1 MHAIKLTKFMAC
13 CRSPRFYPPPAGL
26 PRQLTHIRARC
37 VISDLA
43 QNGQLGAEPKRQK
56 RQIW

>member
-1 MHAIKLTKFMAC
+1 MHVIKLTKFMAC
-13 CRSPRFYPPPAGL
+13 LASCCRSPRPAGL